1 MAVTEKAAPS
11 GAVPEGATPGGDGTR
26 TPPDGEC
33 GWHFSSP
40 LALTLLLLLV
50 VVFQSPVRGALSK
63 PVMQSW
69 MTVFVAVVVQALPF
83 LVLGVLLSA
92 AIAVFVPPSFFAR
105 ALPGH
110 PALAVPVA
118 GLAGVILPGC
128 ECASVPVAGALV
140 RRGVTPAAAIAFL
153 LSAPA
158 INPIVLTATAVA
170 FPRDPEMVVG
180 RFAGS
185 LLVACAMGWLW
196 QRLGRTDWLRL
207 PTHAH
212 HEGETKG
219 EAFWSSVRH
228 DTMQAGGFL
237 VLGAMAAATLKAVAP
252 AEWLRTAAAN
262 PVVAIFAL
270 SILAVLLSICSE
282 ADAFVAASLT
292 QFSLT
297 AKLAFLIVGPMIDL
311 KLFAMQAGTF
321 GRGFALRFAPA
332 TFVAAIAGA
341 VLTGAVLL

>member
-1 MAVTEKAAPS
+1 MAVTKAAPRDS
-11 GAVPEGATPGGDGTR
+11 GADTGRAPDPEGSRRLD
-26 TPPDGEC
+26 
-33 GWHFSSP
+33 SP
-40 LALTLLLLLV
+40 LTLTLLLVLLV
-50 VVFQSPVRGALSK
+50 LAQGPIRRALSA

-69 MTVFVAVVVQALPF
+69 MTVFVAVIVQALPF

-105 ALPGH
+105 ALPRR

-118 GLAGVILPGC
+118 GMAGAVLPGC

-140 RRGVTPAAAIAFL
+140 RRGVTPAAALAFL

-170 FPRDPEMVVG
+170 FPNDPEMVLA
-180 RFAGS
+180 RFVAS

-196 QRLGRTDWLRL
+196 QRVGRADWLR
-207 PTHAH
+207 PPDRAAYD
-212 HEGETKG
+212 GQSKG
-219 EAFWSSVRH
+219 AAFWGSVRH
-228 DTMQAGGFL
+228 DVMHAGGFL
-237 VLGAMAAATLKAVAP
+237 VVGAMAAATLKAVVP
-252 AEWLRTAAAN
+252 EEWLRMAAGN
-262 PVVAIFAL
+262 PVVSVLAL
-270 SILAVLLSICSE
+270 AVLAVLLSICSE
-282 ADAFVAASLT
+282 ADAFVAASLS

-297 AKLAFLIVGPMIDL
+297 ARLAFLVVGPMVDL

-321 GRGFALRFAPA
+321 GRGFALRFAPT
-332 TFVAAIAGA
+332 TFVLGITVA

>member
-1 MAVTEKAAPS
+1 MAITEDAPP
-11 GAVPEGATPGGDGTR
+11 GAETSPADASSDQEGR
-26 TPPDGEC
+26 RL
-33 GWHFSSP
+33 SSP
-40 LALTLLLLLV
+40 LVLVLTLLLAVLA
-50 VVFQSPVRGALSK
+50 QSPIRGLLGT
-63 PVMQSW
+63 PLMQSW
-69 MTVFVAVVVQALPF
+69 MTVFVAVTMQALPF

-92 AIAVFVPPSFFAR
+92 ALAVFVPPAFFAR
-105 ALPGH
+105 ALPSR

-118 GLAGVILPGC
+118 GVAGAILPGC

-140 RRGVTPAAAIAFL
+140 RRGVTPAAALAFL

-170 FPRDPEMVVG
+170 FPRNPEMVLG
-180 RFAGS
+180 RFAAS

-196 QRLGRTDWLRL
+196 QRLGRTDWLR
-207 PTHAH
+207 PPAH
-212 HEGETKG
+212 GAHEGATRG
-219 EAFWSSVRH
+219 EAFWNSVRH
-228 DTMQAGGFL
+228 DTVHAGGFL

-262 PVVAIFAL
+262 PLVAILAL
-270 SILAVLLSICSE
+270 AVLAVLLSICSE

-297 AKLAFLIVGPMIDL
+297 AKLVFLVVGPMIDL

-332 TFVAAIAGA
+332 TFAMA
-341 VLTGAVLL
+341 VTGAVVTGTVLL

>member
-1 MAVTEKAAPS
+1 MAITEEAPP
-11 GAVPEGATPGGDGTR
+11 GAPGRGPAH
-26 TPPDGEC
+26 PPDAGRE
-33 GWHFSSP
+33 GRHLSSP
-40 LALTLLLLLV
+40 LVLTMILLLAVLA
-50 VVFQSPVRGALSK
+50 QSPIRGLLGT
-63 PVMQSW
+63 PLMQSW
-69 MTVFVAVVVQALPF
+69 MTVFVAVTVQALPF

-105 ALPGH
+105 ALPSR

-118 GLAGVILPGC
+118 GIAGAVLPGC

-158 INPIVLTATAVA
+158 INPVVLTATAVA

-180 RFAGS
+180 RLLGG

-196 QRLGRTDWLRL
+196 QRLGRTDWLR
-207 PTHAH
+207 PPAH
-212 HEGETKG
+212 GSHEGATKG
-219 EAFWSSVRH
+219 EAFWNSVRH
-228 DTMQAGGFL
+228 DTVHAGGFL
-237 VLGAMAAATLKAVAP
+237 VLGAMAAATLKAVVP
-252 AEWLRTAAAN
+252 ATWLRTAADN
-262 PVVAIFAL
+262 PLVSVLAL
-270 SILAVLLSICSE
+270 AVLAVLLSICSE

-297 AKLAFLIVGPMIDL
+297 AKLVFLVVGPMIDL

-321 GRGFALRFAPA
+321 GRSFALRFAPA
-332 TFVAAIAGA
+332 TFVVAIAGA

>member
-1 MAVTEKAAPS
+1 MAITEDAPP
-11 GAVPEGATPGGDGTR
+11 GAETGPAGEPGGPESR
-26 TPPDGEC
+26 RL
-33 GWHFSSP
+33 SSP
-40 LALTLLLLLV
+40 LVLTLTLLLAVLA
-50 VVFQSPVRGALSK
+50 QSPIRGLLGT
-63 PVMQSW
+63 PLMQSW
-69 MTVFVAVVVQALPF
+69 MTVFVAVTVQALPF

-105 ALPGH
+105 ALPRR

-118 GLAGVILPGC
+118 GVAGAILPGC

-140 RRGVTPAAAIAFL
+140 RRGVTPAAALAFL

-170 FPRDPEMVVG
+170 FPGRPEMVLA
-180 RFAGS
+180 RFLAS

-196 QRLGRTDWLRL
+196 QRLGRTDWLR
-207 PTHAH
+207 PPAH
-212 HEGETKG
+212 DAHEGATKG

-228 DTMQAGGFL
+228 DTVHAGGFL
-237 VLGAMAAATLKAVAP
+237 VLGAMAAATLKAATP
-252 AEWLRTAAAN
+252 ADWLRTAAGN
-262 PVVAIFAL
+262 PVFSVLAL
-270 SILAVLLSICSE
+270 AVLAVLLSICSE

-297 AKLAFLIVGPMIDL
+297 AKLVFLVVGPMIDL

-321 GRGFALRFAPA
+321 GRTFALRFAPA
-332 TFVAAIAGA
+332 TFALAIAGA
-341 VLTGAVLL
+341 LVTGTVLL